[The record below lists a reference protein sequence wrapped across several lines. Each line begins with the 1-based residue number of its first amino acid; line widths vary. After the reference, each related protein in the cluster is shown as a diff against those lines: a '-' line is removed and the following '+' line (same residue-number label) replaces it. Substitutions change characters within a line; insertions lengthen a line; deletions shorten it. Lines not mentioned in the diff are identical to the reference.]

1 MSNEAKKEARA
12 ARFGL
17 PTAASK
23 IGGLVNTNIDVL
35 KKRAERFGTTLPGS
49 ILESVSDSLSSII
62 RNSSQK
68 PSKSH
73 RNNNIFRLKSKR
85 KEKNEKKDLV
95 KLKKFHP

>member
-73 RNNNIFRLKSKR
+73 GNNIFRLKSKR
-85 KEKNEKKDLV
+85 KGKNEKKDLV